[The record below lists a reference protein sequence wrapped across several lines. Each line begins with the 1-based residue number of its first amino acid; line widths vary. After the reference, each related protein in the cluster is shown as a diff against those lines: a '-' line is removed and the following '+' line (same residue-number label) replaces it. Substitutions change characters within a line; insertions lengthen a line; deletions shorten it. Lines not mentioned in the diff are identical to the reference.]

1 MANFSNIS
9 FEEFVKER
17 NKVFF
22 SYDETK
28 IKAYMQ
34 KYGVPIPDNETVFW
48 AMVNK
53 CICNVTSAPP
63 ELVAKAEKWLS
74 ERGMSKEIR

>member
-1 MANFSNIS
+1 MTNFSNTS

-17 NKVFF
+17 NKALF
-22 SYDETK
+22 SYNEAK

-63 ELVAKAEKWLS
+63 VLVAKAEKWLS